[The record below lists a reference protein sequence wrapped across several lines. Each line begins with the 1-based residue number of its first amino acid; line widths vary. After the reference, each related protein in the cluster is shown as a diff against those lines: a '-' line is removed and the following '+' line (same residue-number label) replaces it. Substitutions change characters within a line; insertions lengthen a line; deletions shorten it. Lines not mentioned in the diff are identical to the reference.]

1 MKTTIEVT
9 TTTTNEVEV
18 QLPYYSVAGLHF
30 YKVYGNT
37 AWDAIC
43 VSYPS
48 EKACKIQNTLAEHAF
63 NYGAIE
69 CTKEEFD
76 FAYKTAIDYINVL
89 NY

>member
-1 MKTTIEVT
+1 MKKTIEVT

-18 QLPYYSVAGLHF
+18 QLPYYSAVNRIF
-30 YKVYGNT
+30 YKVYGNND
-37 AWDAIC
+37 WDCIC

-48 EKACKIQNTLAEHAF
+48 EVACKIHNTLAEHAF
-63 NYGAIE
+63 KYGAIE

-76 FAYKTAIDYINVL
+76 FAFKTAIDYLNVL